1 MGVALNVEWHH
12 QGRLLVEQRRGS
24 FSLLENVFL
33 WVARKQRYIMR
44 THRIQFFAALLSCAS
59 LLFPH
64 AALAGSQANV
74 TTDIALQQGGLL
86 VGQVMGRDGS
96 GRAGEQVAILFGDR
110 EIVRTTTD
118 ENGVFAVAGL
128 RGGQYQVTTREGT
141 SLIRAWAPNTAP
153 PAAREGSLLVVGDQ
167 VVRGQIA
174 NSPGLVLDWARSHPW
189 LTSIVALTAIAVPI
203 ALVSGDDSAS

>member
-1 MGVALNVEWHH
+1 
-12 QGRLLVEQRRGS
+12 
-24 FSLLENVFL
+24 
-33 WVARKQRYIMR
+33 MR
-44 THRIQFFAALLSCAS
+44 THRIQFFAALLSCVS

-64 AALAGSQANV
+64 AAVADPQANV
-74 TTDIALQQGGLL
+74 VTDIALQQGGLL
-86 VGQVMGRDGS
+86 VGQMMGRDGS
-96 GRAGEQVAILFGDR
+96 VRAGEQVAILFGDR

-118 ENGVFAVAGL
+118 ENGVFAAVGL
-128 RGGQYQVTTREGT
+128 RGGQYQVATREGT

-189 LTSIVALTAIAVPI
+189 LTTIVALTAIAVPI

>member
-1 MGVALNVEWHH
+1 
-12 QGRLLVEQRRGS
+12 
-24 FSLLENVFL
+24 
-33 WVARKQRYIMR
+33 MR
-44 THRIQFFAALLSCAS
+44 THRIQLFAALLSCVS

-64 AALAGSQANV
+64 AALAGPQANAA
-74 TTDIALQQGGLL
+74 TDIALQQGGLL

-96 GRAGEQVAILFGDR
+96 ARAGEQVAILFGDR

-128 RGGQYQVTTREGT
+128 RGGQYQVTTRESA

-153 PAAREGSLLVVGDQ
+153 PSAREGSLLVVGDQ

-174 NSPGLVLDWARSHPW
+174 NSPGLVLNWARSHPW
-189 LTSIVALTAIAVPI
+189 LTTIVALTAIAVPI
-203 ALVSGDDSAS
+203 ALVSGDDSSS

>member
-1 MGVALNVEWHH
+1 MARTV
-12 QGRLLVEQRRGS
+12 LVGCWLGGHKLGFPR
-24 FSLLENVFL
+24 ENLFGG
-33 WVARKQRYIMR
+33 WARKQRITMR
-44 THRIQFFAALLSCAS
+44 TQRIQFCAALLSCVS

-64 AALAGSQANV
+64 AALASPQINTV
-74 TTDIALQQGGLL
+74 TDIALQQGGLL

-96 GRAGEQVAILFGDR
+96 VRAGEQVVILFGDH

-118 ENGVFAVAGL
+118 ENGVFAAAGL
-128 RGGQYQVTTREGT
+128 RGGQYQIASQEGV

-174 NSPGLVLDWARSHPW
+174 NSPGWVINWARNHPW
-189 LTSIVALTAIAVPI
+189 LTTIAALTAIAVPI
-203 ALVSGDDSAS
+203 ALASGDDNAS

>member
-1 MGVALNVEWHH
+1 
-12 QGRLLVEQRRGS
+12 
-24 FSLLENVFL
+24 
-33 WVARKQRYIMR
+33 MR
-44 THRIQFFAALLSCAS
+44 THRIQLFAALLSCVS

-64 AALAGSQANV
+64 AALADPQPNIA
-74 TTDIALQQGGLL
+74 TDIALQQGGLL
-86 VGQVMGRDGS
+86 IGQVMGHDGS
-96 GRAGEQVAILFGDR
+96 ARTGEQVAILFGDR

-128 RGGQYQVTTREGT
+128 RGGQYQVTTREGA

-174 NSPGLVLDWARSHPW
+174 NSPGLVLNWARSHPW
-189 LTSIVALTAIAVPI
+189 LTTIVALTAIAVPI
-203 ALVSGDDSAS
+203 ALVSGDDSSS